1 MVLNVDMFIGTS
13 IGLALLFDLSISFPV
28 TTGVTKNY
36 PFVTDSFIIEM
47 RRLSLFYW
55 QCSKPRS

>member
-47 RRLSLFYW
+47 R
-55 QCSKPRS
+55 